1 MTRTGRDR
9 LPSARARARTPAAAS
24 TLQTRSLHANR
35 RHIQHREGSRCATYL
50 EHWDGVV
57 HHNDWSC
64 RFISHLRAEHKQQ
77 LEISAVCTKSTPPL
91 WQSVRVCVQG
101 WVQEQRECLRN
112 GGQQLA
118 VHGAARHTVASK
130 CSRRWSLTLLSS
142 APPESHRPSTFAA
155 SARGHE
161 VDILGAHPAR
171 SSTITSI
178 LLAAGSSAPSRQE
191 RRWASQVCRIPCGR

>member
-118 VHGAARHTVASK
+118 VHGAARHTVESK

-142 APPESHRPSTFAA
+142 APPESHRPSTLVPYLRGATRWTSLEHIPRAA
-155 SARGHE
+155 APSPAFCWP
-161 VDILGAHPAR
+161 LGAVRHHAK
-171 SSTITSI
+171 S
-178 LLAAGSSAPSRQE
+178 GGG
-191 RRWASQVCRIPCGR
+191 QVKCRIPCGR